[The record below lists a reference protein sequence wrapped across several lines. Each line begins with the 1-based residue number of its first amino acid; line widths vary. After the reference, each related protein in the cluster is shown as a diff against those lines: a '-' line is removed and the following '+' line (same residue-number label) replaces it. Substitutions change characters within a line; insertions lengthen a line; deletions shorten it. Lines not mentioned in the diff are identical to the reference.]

1 MVQLMGGQAN
11 LGEHLLE
18 GWIAAEGGEFRVN
31 AKIHCVFVMRLE
43 ADGEVLERFRP
54 ACLKSLEIR

>member
-31 AKIHCVFVMRLE
+31 AKREQVASDYTHWLE
-43 ADGEVLERFRP
+43 
-54 ACLKSLEIR
+54 